1 MQIQRTLILFTLL
14 LTSIGIAQAAVQ
26 ITSQPI
32 TDGLVGEQ
40 YTYQVTTNEPN
51 TAYGVD
57 GPTGMT
63 ISTQG
68 EITWNPSST
77 GTYDVTVQATNQSN
91 TSDNTTQS
99 YTLTIRDPAPGQF
112 QAGPVEIGDDDTERD
127 RSYQAT
133 YTVQNTGDQD
143 ITSFNATSSNIDTD
157 YEFSATNAPTTIP
170 SGASRDITIDYFVP
184 EEQDSGRERIGS
196 LQLSGTTDGQSIS
209 VTRDVFITAKT
220 GLEFEEVEVSVD
232 GDDDTVDDG
241 DEVDEEAE
249 VGDEIEIVVTLEN
262 VLEDTDIE
270 DIEVRTTA
278 DDLDPADD
286 LEEEIDIDAGDDEDV
301 TFTFTLD
308 PREIDFDDA
317 PFTVELEAEGEDEN
331 GATHTANFEFD
342 LDVDQE
348 DEDLRFADDNL
359 NGEVLQC
366 NLNSVEFDF
375 EIINVGSDDLEEAM
389 IEYDSPELDIGEFDR
404 GLEIDEGDA
413 EDIQKRFT
421 FNDRPSDG
429 TYYIDVTLYTERSTN
444 ADTDSSTLRLDV
456 PQCGQT
462 EEQEETEEEMVDED
476 GDGTSIDVDRGD
488 QGSTNGGT
496 TSQPV
501 VIGSGEETSSDEA
514 IYVLGALVAV
524 LIITVGW
531 VFTKVV
537 A

>member
-1 MQIQRTLILFTLL
+1 M
-14 LTSIGIAQAAVQ
+14 
-26 ITSQPI
+26 
-32 TDGLVGEQ
+32 
-40 YTYQVTTNEPN
+40 
-51 TAYGVD
+51 
-57 GPTGMT
+57 
-63 ISTQG
+63 
-68 EITWNPSST
+68 
-77 GTYDVTVQATNQSN
+77 
-91 TSDNTTQS
+91 
-99 YTLTIRDPAPGQF
+99 
-112 QAGPVEIGDDDTERD
+112 
-127 RSYQAT
+127 
-133 YTVQNTGDQD
+133 
-143 ITSFNATSSNIDTD
+143 
-157 YEFSATNAPTTIP
+157 
-170 SGASRDITIDYFVP
+170 
-184 EEQDSGRERIGS
+184 
-196 LQLSGTTDGQSIS
+196 
-209 VTRDVFITAKT
+209 
-220 GLEFEEVEVSVD
+220 
-232 GDDDTVDDG
+232 
-241 DEVDEEAE
+241 
-249 VGDEIEIVVTLEN
+249 TLEN